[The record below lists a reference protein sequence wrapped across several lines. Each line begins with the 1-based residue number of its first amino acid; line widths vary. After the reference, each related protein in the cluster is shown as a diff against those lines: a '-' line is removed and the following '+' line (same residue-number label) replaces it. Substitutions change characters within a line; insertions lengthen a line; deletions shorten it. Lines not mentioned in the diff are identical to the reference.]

1 MGDLDKGLEDSIKDP
16 ALREI
21 YRATSDALAEKVNE
35 ALAEW
40 ASNPE
45 EMLNKLL
52 DLDMSLVPL
61 PCQDQSLER
70 DANCFL
76 LSLLLSI
83 GLMELTFN
91 SETHSV

>member
-1 MGDLDKGLEDSIKDP
+1 
-16 ALREI
+16 
-21 YRATSDALAEKVNE
+21 
-35 ALAEW
+35 
-40 ASNPE
+40 
-45 EMLNKLL
+45 MLNKLL